1 MQASSIQT
9 MRSHLADALRP
20 IRAMRWAYL
29 PLLMVYFAYGALGLI
44 DVSRDMWIKER
55 LTLSAAELAGL
66 GVWLSLPW
74 TMKMVFGQLVDCFP
88 ILGSQRRAY
97 VLIGATPGG
106 GRSGRAGRRRR
117 RLDCVRA
124 PGPALYRR
132 RDADGAWRGDPGRR
146 RRRHVD
152 RGRSARRRGRAIRA
166 PKATSA
172 PTSAWSRCSAA
183 SRWPSASC
191 RSRGFPGGSRSTS
204 TGRRSSLSASW
215 CRRSRCSGCSSCRKA

>member
-55 LTLSAAELAGL
+55 LTMSAAELAGL

-88 ILGSQRRAY
+88 IWMTILSLTVIRKFISAVGVATRR
-97 VLIGATPGG
+97 
-106 GRSGRAGRRRR
+106 
-117 RLDCVRA
+117 
-124 PGPALYRR
+124 
-132 RDADGAWRGDPGRR
+132 
-146 RRRHVD
+146 
-152 RGRSARRRGRAIRA
+152 
-166 PKATSA
+166 K
-172 PTSAWSRCSAA
+172 
-183 SRWPSASC
+183 
-191 RSRGFPGGSRSTS
+191 
-204 TGRRSSLSASW
+204 
-215 CRRSRCSGCSSCRKA
+215 